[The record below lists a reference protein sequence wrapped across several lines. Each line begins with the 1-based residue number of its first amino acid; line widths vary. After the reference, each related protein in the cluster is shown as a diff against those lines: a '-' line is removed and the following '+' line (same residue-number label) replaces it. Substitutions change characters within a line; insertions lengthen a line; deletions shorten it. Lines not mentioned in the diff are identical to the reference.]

1 MAISILYITEKAY
14 QWLITQLRKH
24 TLCTIVSTC
33 DVCSEG
39 AGISVFHVTPK
50 LAFFQVLL
58 HFSEDFKVLIFAL
71 ASGKQHL
78 IYISKAVRNVKNF
91 CCYVKINK

>member
-1 MAISILYITEKAY
+1 MK
-14 QWLITQLRKH
+14 
-24 TLCTIVSTC
+24 
-33 DVCSEG
+33 
-39 AGISVFHVTPK
+39 
-50 LAFFQVLL
+50 

-78 IYISKAVRNVKNF
+78 IYISKAVPNVKNF